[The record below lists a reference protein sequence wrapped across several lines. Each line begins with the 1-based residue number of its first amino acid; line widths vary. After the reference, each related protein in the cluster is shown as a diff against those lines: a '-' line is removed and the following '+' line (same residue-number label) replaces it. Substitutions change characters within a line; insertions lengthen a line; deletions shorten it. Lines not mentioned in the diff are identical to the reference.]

1 MPQDPS
7 MRSESPEPD
16 ADDRVLASFG
26 YRQELRRALRTFS
39 LFAVAFSIISITT
52 GLFTN
57 FGFGLSHLG
66 PAFIWLWPV
75 AALGQLPVA
84 LVVSELGSRIPLAG
98 YSYQWGARLVGPAYG
113 WFVGF
118 TGLAYLSVGGA
129 AINYVV
135 LAPIVA
141 TILGLDAGSP
151 PVLLA
156 ITIAAFAACLV
167 INLISVTLAARINN
181 AAVFTE
187 IVGTLVVALVLAGLW
202 AARPTHPLG
211 FLLDTGGVRGL
222 DLLRQLPFAA
232 LIGIFTLVGFELAA
246 DLSEE
251 VVQARLTVPRAV
263 VSSLLVAA
271 AVGMVT
277 LIGFTL
283 AIPDLHAVASSPVPL
298 ADIVEHWL
306 GRGLTGAFLVVVVF
320 SIFALNVV
328 GTAATARLIFAMA
341 RDDILPFSRTLRRV
355 PERTRT
361 PIPALLST
369 TGLSLLF
376 VLFGFVDGARFG
388 GSAFLLLV
396 TAAATLPYVVYL
408 LTVLAYAGRRRRLP
422 PPPGAFTLGVWSTPV
437 MYAALAWIVLVLLVL
452 TLPLPYLGA
461 DAVVAGVEVVALA
474 WYVLAL
480 RSRLRRPEA

>member
-1 MPQDPS
+1 MQREVGPQ
-7 MRSESPEPD
+7 
-16 ADDRVLASFG
+16 ADDEVLASFG
-26 YRQELRRALRTFS
+26 YRQELRRALRLFS

-57 FGFGLSHLG
+57 YGFGLSHLG
-66 PAFIWLWPV
+66 PAFVWLWPV
-75 AALGQLPVA
+75 AAIGQLPVA

-98 YSYQWGARLVGPAYG
+98 YSYQWGARLVNPVYG

-141 TILGLDAGSP
+141 TILGLDAANP
-151 PVLLA
+151 TVLLA
-156 ITIAAFAACLV
+156 ITLVAFALV
-167 INLISVTLAARINN
+167 LAINVISVTLAARINN

-202 AARPTHPLG
+202 AARPTHSPA
-211 FLLDTGGVRGL
+211 FLFDTGGVHGL
-222 DLLRQLPFAA
+222 DVLRQLPFAA
-232 LIGIFTLVGFELAA
+232 LIGVFTLVGFELAA

-263 VSSLLVAA
+263 ISSLLVAA

-283 AIPDLHAVASSPVPL
+283 AIPDLQEVAASPVPL
-298 ADIVEHWL
+298 ADIVQHWL
-306 GRGLTGAFLVVVVF
+306 GQTLTGLFLVVVVF

-328 GTAATARLIFAMA
+328 GTAATGRLVFAMA

-355 PERTRT
+355 PARTRT

-369 TGLSLLF
+369 TALSLLF
-376 VLFGFVDGARFG
+376 VLFGYADGALFG

-396 TAAATLPYVVYL
+396 TATASLPYVVYL
-408 LTVLAYAGRRRRLP
+408 LTVVAYVVRRSRLP
-422 PPPGAFTLGVWSTPV
+422 ALPGTFSLGAWAAPV
-437 MYAALAWIVLVLLVL
+437 MYAALAWVVLVLLLL
-452 TLPLPYLGA
+452 TLPQPYWGA
-461 DAVVAGVEVVALA
+461 DAVVVGVEVVALA
-474 WYVLAL
+474 WYLL
-480 RSRLRRPEA
+480 GLRRRLSRGR